1 MPGAA
6 GGEQKPPRIPRHVNK
21 LKERGKINLLNKE
34 QDKNNDRKQ
43 TDPTSVNEETFNRDD
58 KSAEEEPEPKK

>member
-34 QDKNNDRKQ
+34 
-43 TDPTSVNEETFNRDD
+43 
-58 KSAEEEPEPKK
+58 